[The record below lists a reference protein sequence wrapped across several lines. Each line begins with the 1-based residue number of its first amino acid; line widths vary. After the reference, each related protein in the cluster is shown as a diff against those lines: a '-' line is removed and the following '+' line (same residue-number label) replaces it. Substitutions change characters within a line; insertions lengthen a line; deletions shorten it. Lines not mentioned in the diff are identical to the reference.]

1 MIVSAIAALVVGAA
15 LATAGA
21 TLQSVLRNPLAE
33 PYMLGLVGGASLFTA
48 VAMHFG
54 LEGAGAFV
62 LPVAAFMGS
71 VFSLSL
77 VCGISYVASRRR
89 GGEAFAGET
98 VILAGFVA
106 GSFTG
111 SMYML
116 VMSFA
121 EPATF
126 ARLSKWLFGDLRS
139 VRPAALSVAAVC
151 AAAAFVAV
159 YSQARALN
167 ALSLG
172 ETMARTLGVNVRR
185 TRLVALGAAS
195 LATAASVALAGA
207 IGFLGLVVP
216 HVVRRLF
223 GANHRA
229 YLPLSAL
236 LGALFL
242 LVAHEVAGRLPKE
255 LSAGV
260 VCALCGSPFFLYLLC
275 LRRGAECPREG
286 NVNA

>member
-1 MIVSAIAALVVGAA
+1 VGGS

-33 PYMLGLVGGASLFTA
+33 PFMLGTVGGAALFA
-48 VAMHFG
+48 AGAMHFG
-54 LEGAGAFV
+54 LAAAGAFA
-62 LPVAAFMGS
+62 LPLAAFLGALA
-71 VFSLSL
+71 SLAL
-77 VCGISYVASRRR
+77 VCGISWVSAKRR

-98 VILAGFVA
+98 VVLAGFVT

-111 SMYML
+111 SLQMVL
-116 VMSFA
+116 LSFA

-126 ARLSKWLFGDLRS
+126 ANLSKWMFGNLHA
-139 VRPAALSVAAVC
+139 VRGPSLAAAAVC
-151 AAAAFVAV
+151 AALSFLAV
-159 YSQARALN
+159 CSQARGLN
-167 ALSLG
+167 ALALG
-172 ETMARTLGVNVRR
+172 EPMAKRLGVNVRR
-185 TRLVALGAAS
+185 TYLVALGAAS

-236 LGALFL
+236 LGAVGL
-242 LVAHEVAGRLPKE
+242 LLADAVSRLLPGE
-255 LSAGV
+255 ISAGV
-260 VCALCGSPFFLYLLC
+260 VCAVCGGPFFLYLLC
-275 LRRGAECPREG
+275 LRRRAC
-286 NVNA
+286 